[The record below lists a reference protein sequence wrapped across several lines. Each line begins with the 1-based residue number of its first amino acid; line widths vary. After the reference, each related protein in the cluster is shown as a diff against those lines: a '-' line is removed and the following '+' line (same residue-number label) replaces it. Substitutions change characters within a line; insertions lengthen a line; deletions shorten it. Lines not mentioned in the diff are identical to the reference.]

1 MPRLSPLVRRQ
12 RAEALA
18 AVSSIGRQLAA
29 DTEALTAAM
38 SYANIVGCS
47 WHEIARHAPVNR
59 ATAQRRVERWRQTP
73 DTVERQP

>member
-1 MPRLSPLVRRQ
+1 MPRLSPLVRQQ

-18 AVSSIGRQLAA
+18 AVASIGRQVAA

-38 SYANIVGCS
+38 SHANSVGCS

-59 ATAQRRVERWRQTP
+59 ATAQRRVKRWQQTP
-73 DTVERQP
+73 NTTERQP